1 MASSTKE
8 KSSRKLDTLFSSE
21 MFGKTLE
28 MLSTLTDE
36 QIKQS
41 GSNSPK
47 VWVALPYILIWF
59 LFAVWGSNIF
69 FCDIC
74 SCMPQLFLCLLLVSN
89 SYIQKKKK
97 DSICNYI
104 SFTFIMS
111 PGQCC
116 LLNKVKLPWL
126 NFISFFYFNIDL
138 FFCFLSKKEAKIN
151 KIAVL
156 IPKCHLVEQKF

>member
-47 VWVALPYILIWF
+47 V
-59 LFAVWGSNIF
+59 
-69 FCDIC
+69 
-74 SCMPQLFLCLLLVSN
+74 
-89 SYIQKKKK
+89 
-97 DSICNYI
+97 
-104 SFTFIMS
+104 
-111 PGQCC
+111 
-116 LLNKVKLPWL
+116 
-126 NFISFFYFNIDL
+126 
-138 FFCFLSKKEAKIN
+138 
-151 KIAVL
+151 
-156 IPKCHLVEQKF
+156 